1 MKKRFVSGMVALTM
15 ALLTACGGSEAK
27 TEETKAAA
35 GGGETADSA
44 SGEEQKDYSWYTIR
58 LYTNGNTTQMVDMVK
73 DMAAE
78 AGFTVSIDRK
88 SVV

>member
-35 GGGETADSA
+35 GGGTPTETRPR
-44 SGEEQKDYSWYTIR
+44 WWTW
-58 LYTNGNTTQMVDMVK
+58 
-73 DMAAE
+73 
-78 AGFTVSIDRK
+78 
-88 SVV
+88 